1 MNTPES
7 PVSLAEGYFC
17 HTLAEQLFPICRSIT
32 GCGVRE
38 TLDIL
43 ATHMP
48 GLRMHEVPTGTE
60 VFDWTVPEEWEI
72 RDAYIEDE
80 KGQRILDFKQHNLH
94 VIGYSAPVDDW
105 FDLGELDKH
114 LYSLPQQPDA
124 IPYITSYYA
133 RRWGFCLTHAQ
144 RKKLQPGKYHAVVDS
159 SFKQGSLTYADLVLP
174 GESDR
179 EVLLSTYVCHPSMAN
194 NELSG
199 PVVTTALVRWLMSLE
214 KRHYTYRIVIIPET
228 IGSITYLSRHLDTL
242 KSKVVAGYN
251 VTCIGDERA
260 YSFLPSRMGN
270 TLADQAARHALSM
283 IAPDYKSYNWLA
295 RGGDERQYNAPG
307 VDLPVAVIMR
317 SKFADYP
324 EYHTSLDDLSFVT
337 PRGLQG
343 GFNVL
348 RRTIEV
354 LEANQRLKMKVL
366 CEPQLG
372 KRGLYPS
379 LSTKESSESVAAM
392 MNMITYCDG
401 TKTLLEVAEIIG
413 EPVTKL
419 ASLASQLIEADI
431 MEVLR
436 LHEDG

>member
-1 MNTPES
+1 MIASETDEP
-7 PVSLAEGYFC
+7 LAEGLFC
-17 HTLAEQLFPICRSIT
+17 HRLAAQLFPICRSIT
-32 GCGVRE
+32 GSGVRE

-43 ATHMP
+43 AKHMP
-48 GLRMHEVPTGTE
+48 GLQRHEVPTGTK

-80 KGQRILDFKQHNLH
+80 QGQRIVDFKQHNLH
-94 VIGYSAPVDDW
+94 VIGYSAPVDEW
-105 FDLGELDKH
+105 FDLAELDKH

-124 IPYITSYYA
+124 IPYVTSYYA

-174 GESDR
+174 GESKQ

-214 KRHYTYRIVIIPET
+214 KRRYTYRIVIIPET
-228 IGSITYLSRHLDTL
+228 IGSITYLSRHLDAL
-242 KSKVVAGYN
+242 KKNVVAGYN
-251 VTCIGDERA
+251 VTCIGDDLA
-260 YSFLPSRMGN
+260 YSFLASRTGN

-283 IAPDYKSYNWLA
+283 IDPGYISYDWLA

-317 SKFADYP
+317 SKFAVYP

-337 PRGLQG
+337 PAGLQG
-343 GFNVL
+343 GFNAL
-348 RRTIEV
+348 RSTLEA
-354 LEANQRLKMKVL
+354 LEANQRLKTKVL

-379 LSTKESSESVAAM
+379 LSTAESSESVAAM

-401 TKTLLEVAEIIG
+401 TKTLLDIADIIG

-419 ASLASQLIEADI
+419 AGLATPLIEADL
-431 MEVLR
+431 MEVLS
-436 LHEDG
+436 LQEGG